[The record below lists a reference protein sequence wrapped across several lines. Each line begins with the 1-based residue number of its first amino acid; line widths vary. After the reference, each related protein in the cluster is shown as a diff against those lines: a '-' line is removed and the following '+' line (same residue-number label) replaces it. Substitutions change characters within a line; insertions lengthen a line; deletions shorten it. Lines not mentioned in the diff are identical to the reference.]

1 MSFVRI
7 GDRVVN
13 LLSISQ
19 AKLLR
24 KTGKV
29 RITLIGE
36 ANHVWLEGNDAALL
50 WSTLTAMSRDLAQ
63 MQTQASR
70 QQYAAAMVS
79 VE

>member
-1 MSFVRI
+1 MSFVRL

-36 ANHVWLEGNDAALL
+36 SSHVWLEGDDAALF
-50 WSTLTAMSRDLAQ
+50 WSTLTAMSSDLSQ
-63 MQTQASR
+63 MQSR
-70 QQYAAAMVS
+70 AARNAAGYP
-79 VE
+79 